1 MKSLTGLRKRFG
13 AGCRAVIPASNASSE
28 AALLPEGSAA
38 PSLPGAAA
46 GSLRWSLTLQALS
59 GGLVLVLLL
68 TVTGWA
74 LLYVMGI
81 VGPAAW
87 ADGPPWLALRLA
99 LAAGA
104 LIVIGWILHWLWA
117 PLPAPEGICLERSEA
132 PDLYA
137 LLDGFRSRFAI
148 VQPLDVCITGEMNA
162 SIAPRP
168 RTLTLQIGLPLLLG
182 VTPQQCVAILS
193 HEFGHLVLQRIGP
206 GAWAGHLR
214 AWWYRV
220 LDRIDGDGSLL
231 GRTMARML
239 RAADR
244 RYLADGLRL
253 SRAEE
258 FEADALAAGAVGAGP
273 LAEALCAVALK
284 EHFLAQDFLPKVRA
298 QVYHRQQP
306 SMLPYRHMAS
316 AFMVGYDPQQALAA
330 YGDGADEDALTHP
343 SIRSRVARLTAGPWP
358 LPGDT
363 ASAAEAYLGPAVPR
377 LAASLDQ
384 AWWNTHGHDW
394 QRHHREVQWARRRV
408 TSLAER
414 GENLHP
420 AGRLEL
426 ARLVEEYCPEW
437 HPLEFYLGLLAEE
450 EGRAQAMLAVGRL
463 LTEQDSVEGT
473 GYLLA
478 VLDQESEIGLAAAG
492 LLLAFAERTGRA
504 DLARRAAARA
514 ASLEET
520 ARALEA
526 EVATEPRGEGWA
538 GHGLDAITRRKL
550 AKGLAGHEPVRRAYL
565 VRRVSTLAPQWQTYV
580 LVIRTDDT
588 TPAWLAEVGEQ
599 AQALLRDRGL
609 VSVLPVSADSEWEKA
624 AAAIPRARLRLR
636 RKTPAGKA
644 GETPGDDF
652 RLGYGP

>member
-1 MKSLTGLRKRFG
+1 MKTLTAVRKRFG
-13 AGCRAVIPASNASSE
+13 AGDRAAIPASDASRD
-28 AALLPEGSAA
+28 AALPTDGSIAA
-38 PSLPGAAA
+38 CPVAA
-46 GSLRWSLTLQALS
+46 GALRWSLTLQALC
-59 GGLVLVLLL
+59 GGVVMLALVAVAVG
-68 TVTGWA
+68 T
-74 LLYVMGI
+74 LLYVLGL
-81 VGPAAW
+81 VGEVAW
-87 ADGPPWLALRLA
+87 TEGPQWLALRLA
-99 LAAGA
+99 MMVTAVIG
-104 LIVIGWILHWLWA
+104 IGWILRWLWA
-117 PLPAPEGICLERSEA
+117 PLPAPEGIYLEQTEA
-132 PDLYA
+132 PELHA

-148 VQPLDVCITGEMNA
+148 AQPLQVCITGEMNA

-168 RTLTLQIGLPLLLG
+168 RALTLQIGLPLLLG

-220 LDRIDGDGSLL
+220 LDRIDGDGSIP
-231 GRTMARML
+231 GRTMARVL

-258 FEADALAAGAVGAGP
+258 FEADTLAAGAVGAGT

-298 QVYHRQQP
+298 QVYHRQRP

-330 YGDGADEDALTHP
+330 FGDADDEDALTHP
-343 SIRSRVARLTAGPWP
+343 SIRARLARLTEGPWP

-363 ASAAEAYLGPAVPR
+363 ASAAEAYLGSAVPG

-384 AWWNTHGHDW
+384 AWWNNHGHDW

-408 TSLAER
+408 ASLAER
-414 GENLHP
+414 GENLRP
-420 AGRLEL
+420 ASRLEL

-450 EGRAQAMLAVGRL
+450 DGRAQAMLAVGRL
-463 LTEQDSVEGT
+463 LTGQGSVEGT

-478 VLDQESEIGLAAAG
+478 VLDQESEIGQAAAG

-504 DLARRAAARA
+504 DLARRAAARV
-514 ASLEET
+514 ASL
-520 ARALEA
+520 AAMAQAIEA
-526 EVATEPRGEGWA
+526 EIEGDPQGEGWDS
-538 GHGLDAITRRKL
+538 HGLDAITRRKL
-550 AKGLAGHEPVRRAYL
+550 AKSLAAHDPVRRAYL
-565 VRRVSTLAPQWQTYV
+565 VRRISALAPHWQTYL

-588 TPAWLAEVGEQ
+588 AATRLAQIGEQ
-599 AQALLRDRGL
+599 ARALLHDRGL
-609 VSVLPVSADSEWEKA
+609 VVVLPVPADSAWEKA
-624 AAAIPRARLRLR
+624 AAAIRRARLNLR
-636 RKTPAGKA
+636 RKALPVQGQAGKPQA
-644 GETPGDDF
+644 MTSGI
-652 RLGYGP
+652 GYGP